1 MTVLSDTNV
10 LVRLV
15 VNDDR
20 EQVERALLVLEDE
33 GLAITPT
40 VLLECAW
47 VLRSRYGLAPERIV
61 EAFQALER
69 TEGVSFTDA
78 EAAHAAIAWFAAGM
92 DIADAIHLSQATA
105 ARRLATFDRDLAA
118 SAANLGVAESIR
130 LI

>member
-69 TEGVSFTDA
+69 TEGVSF
-78 EAAHAAIAWFAAGM
+78 
-92 DIADAIHLSQATA
+92 IADAIHLSQATA